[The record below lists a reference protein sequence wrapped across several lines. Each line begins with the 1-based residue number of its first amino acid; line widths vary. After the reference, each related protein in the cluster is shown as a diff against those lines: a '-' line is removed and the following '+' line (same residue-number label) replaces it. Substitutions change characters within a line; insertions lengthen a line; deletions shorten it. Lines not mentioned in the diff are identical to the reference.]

1 LIPVGVGVGVE
12 RAHVVHLLQ
21 VDVRE
26 DELVVAGVDH
36 GRPIRAGKHVRC
48 GQGTERAQHCRLGAQ
63 GYLLLVRQVA

>member
-1 LIPVGVGVGVE
+1 M
-12 RAHVVHLLQ
+12 VHLLQ

-36 GRPIRAGKHVRC
+36 GWPIRAGKHICC
-48 GQGTERAQHCRLGAQ
+48 GQGTKRAQHCGLGAQ